1 MCIPNA
7 QALQSQIYVYKKLLK
22 WVVSLILFGCGFICF
37 SPILIHE
44 HISSFMLLS
53 NVLCVC
59 VCVFHCIREK
69 CENSE
74 FSVEES
80 KPAIICLAVNS
91 GDNGNRL
98 SDNSYRVSLSRIC
111 LSFVS
116 VLLVFHRFWFT
127 NIFQVL
133 CYCQMCVCVC
143 ACVRVC
149 VCVCMCVFHCM
160 REMCG
165 HFEFKVEESK
175 PAIICLAVNSRDNGN
190 RLCQTTVT
198 ESVSLSRI
206 CLSWV
211 MFWSSPSMMVVV
223 TVCGSWGLAF
233 RYPSLWTSPSV
244 SAVVSVLGLPLLWTG
259 PLFLNARWESRWPR
273 PSVQFNSVQKT
284 LIIPQGAILLWSWRA
299 RKIIIH

>member
-1 MCIPNA
+1 M
-7 QALQSQIYVYKKLLK
+7 
-22 WVVSLILFGCGFICF
+22 
-37 SPILIHE
+37 HR
-44 HISSFMLLS
+44 
-53 NVLCVC
+53 LCSRRYTC
-59 VCVFHCIREK
+59 TKSCWNEW
-69 CENSE
+69 
-74 FSVEES
+74 SVWF
-80 KPAIICLAVNS
+80 CLAA
-91 GDNGNRL
+91 
-98 SDNSYRVSLSRIC
+98 
-111 LSFVS
+111 
-116 VLLVFHRFWFT
+116 VLFVFHRFWFT

-143 ACVRVC
+143 
-149 VCVCMCVFHCM
+149 VFHCI
-160 REMCG
+160 REKCENS
-165 HFEFKVEESK
+165 EFSVEESK

-299 RKIIIH
+299 RKKNKKT